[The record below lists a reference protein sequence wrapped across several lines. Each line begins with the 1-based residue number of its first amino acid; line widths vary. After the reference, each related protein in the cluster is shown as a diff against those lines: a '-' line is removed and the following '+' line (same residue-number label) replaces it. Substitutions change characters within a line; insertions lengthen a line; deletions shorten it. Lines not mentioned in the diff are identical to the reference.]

1 MKLQQTICYI
11 QNENNSLSVQ
21 NPDRSI
27 LSKQENEIK
36 NNHSKMEKVWTEPSI
51 SNLMFGLDRIT
62 CTIPKFD
69 IQTGEILYDDEF
81 IQSQLKSFSNVNTFA
96 NEHLQEITD
105 TFEYFEPFVENDQD
119 IQTEAPF
126 NTTEISSKVLGT
138 HAKLPINIQI
148 KQDILK
154 VDIILPRLKS
164 NHNAIP
170 FPIAELPNAFE
181 VISEALGIDFT
192 QMKLEKVEYT
202 LGIIDNRPIEHIVE
216 SLGEATKGKRYP
228 MLHGARWNGIGC
240 HSSIQVYSTN
250 LKNKHDYLKGKGERF
265 KELERLSEA
274 GLDVIRIEMRKTYG
288 NSTVF
293 RVTEL
298 LKPEFVQCELE
309 VFKESFRKIRKNLTQ
324 LPIQGLQDV
333 DFLKLLNEA
342 NNKTQLRKIINAAG
356 TMFLHDLAIKVIDSK
371 RLRNKS
377 RMYTLMSESLQ
388 KGQEITQK
396 FKLEEHFHCVVMNAL
411 VHFSE
416 LYGKMPSSVVKESY
430 SPMELIIKGSLYQ
443 N

>member
-69 IQTGEILYDDEF
+69 IQTGEILYDEEF

-274 GLDVIRIEMRKTYG
+274 GFDVIRIEMKKTYG
-288 NSTVF
+288 QMSNITVNM
-293 RVTEL
+293 L
-298 LKPEFVQCELE
+298 LNPSFIYSEI
-309 VFKESFRKIRKNLTQ
+309 ESFKNSFKKIRKEITQ
-324 LPIQGLQDV
+324 LPIQGLEDV
-333 DFLKLLNEA
+333 DFKDALDEVINSKDLS
-342 NNKTQLRKIINAAG
+342 KILQAVG
-356 TMFLHDLAIKVIDSK
+356 VMFLHDLALNMIDSK
-371 RLRNKS
+371 SLKNKS
-377 RMYTLMSESLQ
+377 RLFNVLSKSLKNAEEMSM
-388 KGQEITQK
+388 K
-396 FKLEEHFHCVVMNAL
+396 FKFEEHFHCVVMNAL